1 MSSTTPEPGADTVAP
16 DEDTAT
22 AASGRIDGPEGTR
35 TGPGSAMAG
44 VALLLG
50 LLALGLSVA
59 IAAFGWWRLHQPLDE
74 AFRQLDEQAPRLTVL
89 ETALDELRR
98 GLGSEREQFETRL
111 GEEVVALR
119 GGLQALETAQN
130 AIRDDLRAQTDW
142 RAQTDVALQGMRR
155 YLGQTRRDW
164 LLNEAEYLLVVA
176 NRRLLL
182 EGDVAT
188 AIAALQFADESLR
201 ELDDTRWL
209 SVRRSLAA
217 ELRALRSVKPVD
229 VEGVDLA
236 IQGLAGSVATLPLSG
251 FQRSVADAVEPPQG
265 RWWVRL
271 RAVLEGIV
279 NVQRV
284 DDPPEPLL
292 PPGQRFFLSQNL
304 ALKLEAARLGL
315 VRRDAV
321 LYRTRL
327 EEADA
332 LLARYFE
339 ASSGQ
344 VQAAREAIAEWLGV
358 PVGQPLPRIG
368 EALSELRS
376 LRQAGAVLDEAATS

>member
-1 MSSTTPEPGADTVAP
+1 MSSTTPEPGADSVGP
-16 DEDTAT
+16 DEEIAT
-22 AASGRIDGPEGTR
+22 AASGRIDGPDGAR
-35 TGPGSAMAG
+35 TKPGSAMAG

-50 LLALGLSVA
+50 LLALALSVA
-59 IAAFGWWRLHQPLDE
+59 IAVFGWWRVHQPLDE
-74 AFRQLDEQAPRLTVL
+74 AFRQLGDQAPRLTAL
-89 ETALDELRR
+89 ETELDELRR
-98 GLGSEREQFETRL
+98 GLGREREQFETRL
-111 GEEVVALR
+111 GEEIGVLR

-142 RAQTDVALQGMRR
+142 RAQTDAALQGMRR

-209 SVRRSLAA
+209 PVRRELAA

-236 IQGLAGSVATLPLSG
+236 IQGLADSVATLPLSG

-265 RWWVRL
+265 RWWARL

-315 VRRDAV
+315 VRRDAA

-358 PVGQPLPRIG
+358 PVGQPLPGIG
-368 EALSELRS
+368 EALSRLRS
-376 LRQAGAVLDEAATS
+376 QRQAGAVLDEAATS